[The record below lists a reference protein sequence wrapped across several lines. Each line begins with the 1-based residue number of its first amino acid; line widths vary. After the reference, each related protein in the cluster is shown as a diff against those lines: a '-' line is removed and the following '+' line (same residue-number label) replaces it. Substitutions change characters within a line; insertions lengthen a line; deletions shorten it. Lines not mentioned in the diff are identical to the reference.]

1 MKARDS
7 IICLALLSLSLVL
20 GDGVQHFG
28 KVLMAR
34 VTLRNIKPD
43 DENWENVH
51 DAMRDQCWLVAKD
64 VVVMA
69 AQGIVIFLVMKWQP
83 NRVGGGIAPPAS
95 HTTGHAG
102 PRPAVPGSPDG

>member
-7 IICLALLSLSLVL
+7 LICLALLSLFLVL

-51 DAMRDQCWLVAKD
+51 DVMRGQCWLVAKD
-64 VVVMA
+64 VVVVA
-69 AQGIVIFLVMKWQP
+69 AQGLVILLVTKRQP
-83 NRVGGGIAPPAS
+83 NKNAR
-95 HTTGHAG
+95 
-102 PRPAVPGSPDG
+102 